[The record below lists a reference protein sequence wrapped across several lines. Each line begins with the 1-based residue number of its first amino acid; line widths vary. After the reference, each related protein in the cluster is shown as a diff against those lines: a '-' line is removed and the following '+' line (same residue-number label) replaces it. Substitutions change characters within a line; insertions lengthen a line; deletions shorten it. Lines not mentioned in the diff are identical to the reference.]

1 VTGIII
7 EDLIIGAIL
16 YFFVTKALMF
26 KKLAIAMALVAS
38 FTPAHALFQYGVQPT
53 LVGSDTTAGT
63 FIGLDINTNF
73 CLYSGVYYV
82 PGTSNLK
89 EVMAVVLTAKAT
101 NRLVRVDFTRDAVT
115 GRCTGYGIYLQ

>member
-7 EDLIIGAIL
+7 EILIYTTLL
-16 YFFVTKALMF
+16 YFFVTKAPVF
-26 KKLAIAMALVAS
+26 KKLAVAFAMVAS

-53 LVGSDTTAGT
+53 LIGTDISAGT

-73 CLYSGVYYV
+73 CLYSGVYFV